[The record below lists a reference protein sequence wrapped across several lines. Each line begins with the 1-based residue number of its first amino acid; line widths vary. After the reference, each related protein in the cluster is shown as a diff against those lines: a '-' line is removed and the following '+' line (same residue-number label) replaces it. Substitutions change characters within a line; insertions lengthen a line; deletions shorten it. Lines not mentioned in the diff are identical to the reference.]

1 VVVASVHW
9 GGNWGYAVPADHRRF
24 ARHLVDRAGVDL
36 VHGHSSHHP
45 RPLEVYE
52 DRLILY
58 GCGDFLNDYEG
69 IRLYE
74 RYRGDLVLMY
84 FPKIDPSTG
93 KLLDLQMSPLRIR
106 RFRLE
111 RAPFEDVEWLR
122 ETLDRECRRFG
133 NRVSRTDEGRLA
145 LRGS

>member
-1 VVVASVHW
+1 
-9 GGNWGYAVPADHRRF
+9 
-24 ARHLVDRAGVDL
+24 
-36 VHGHSSHHP
+36 
-45 RPLEVYE
+45 
-52 DRLILY
+52 
-58 GCGDFLNDYEG
+58 
-69 IRLYE
+69 
-74 RYRGDLVLMY
+74 MY